1 MKKRFL
7 FVLLLLVSV
16 CVSAQEKDLDAMM
29 QQRNEYY
36 FSFKLNADDDLSKIA
51 RTISVDKVD
60 GDVVVAYANNLNF
73 MEFKKLGHDITLL
86 TPPSLI
92 EEHRMFDGNSRATY
106 EWDSYPTYE
115 AYEEMMFDFAQNH
128 PDKCEIIT
136 LGTLSS
142 NRKILVAHIN
152 NGVSDGKPKFLYTS
166 TIHGDETTGYIM
178 MLRLIDYL
186 LENQTLPEVQNVL
199 DNIDLFVCPNTNPDG
214 TYHGGNN
221 TVNGATRANAQ
232 GIDMNRNFPDMN
244 DGPHPDGNPYATET
258 EWLMDFAQNYQF
270 TMAANYH
277 GGAEVMNYPWD
288 NETDLH
294 VDDAWWQLVSRE
306 YADLCHQ
313 VNPNYMTFKNNGITN
328 GAQWYMIGGGRQ
340 DYMNYYHKC
349 REVTIECSDTKC
361 PSGSQLPNFWNI
373 NKNSIFAYMN
383 QCLYGIHGV
392 VTDMNTG
399 APVSATISISNHDY
413 DYSVV
418 ESQMPAG
425 DFHRPIKGGTYN
437 VVVTANGYYPFQ
449 QTVTVADGQTVVL
462 NVALEPGEGLI
473 ADFNVSSTN
482 VANGGVVNFTDA
494 SWGIGINSW
503 SWEFEGAEP
512 STSSVQNP
520 QGIRYSENG
529 VFGVR
534 LTVTNENGLTDTKYA
549 EGLITVMNS
558 VNMHAGEETTCSS
571 LFYDDGGPNSNY
583 IDNRNYTLTFFP
595 DTEGAK
601 IKVDFLSFN
610 TESNYDYLKI
620 YDGTSTSSAM
630 IGSYTGG
637 NSPGTVVASNA
648 QGALTFN
655 FTSDSYSSE
664 PGWEAVVSCSGLPL
678 EVYAQAESD
687 TLCPGESMHL
697 NAVVSGG
704 NGNFT
709 FDWSPKEN
717 LDDFSSINPVFTA
730 PENGEFT
737 YVVTVS
743 DGEQTNSASVSFFV
757 ADCLSTDE
765 LPEMEIGVFPNPSS
779 STIQIILDHE
789 CQYVEISMFN
799 NLGQMVKTVVN
810 STDIS
815 VEDLASGVYLVRIDV
830 DGKQFFR
837 KIFVE

>member
-7 FVLLLLVSV
+7 FVILLLVSV

-73 MEFKKLGHDITLL
+73 MEFNKLGHDITLL
-86 TPPSLI
+86 TPPSLV

-361 PSGSQLPNFWNI
+361 PSGSLLPNFWNI

-399 APVSATISISNHDY
+399 APLSATISISNHDN

-549 EGLITVMNS
+549 EGLISVMNS

-583 IDNRNYTLTFFP
+583 SDNRNYTLTFFP

-717 LDDFSSINPVFTA
+717 LDDFSSMNPVFTA

-765 LPEMEIGVFPNPSS
+765 QPEMEIGVFPNPSS

-799 NLGQMVKTVVN
+799 NLGQMVKAVVN

-815 VEDLASGVYLVRIDV
+815 VDDLASGVYLVRIDV

>member
-7 FVLLLLVSV
+7 FVILLLVSV

-73 MEFKKLGHDITLL
+73 MEFNKLGHDITLL
-86 TPPSLI
+86 TPPSLV

-313 VNPNYMTFKNNGITN
+313 VNPNYMTFMNNGITN

-399 APVSATISISNHDY
+399 APVSATISISNHDN

-449 QTVTVADGQTVVL
+449 QTVTVADGQTVEL

-583 IDNRNYTLTFFP
+583 SDNRNYTLTFFP

-717 LDDFSSINPVFTA
+717 LDDFSSMTPVFTA
-730 PENGEFT
+730 SENGEFT

-765 LPEMEIGVFPNPSS
+765 QPEMEIGVFPNPSS
-779 STIQIILDHE
+779 STIQIMLDHE

-799 NLGQMVKTVVN
+799 NLGQMVKAVVN

>member
-7 FVLLLLVSV
+7 FVILLLVSV

-73 MEFKKLGHDITLL
+73 MEFNKLGHDITLL
-86 TPPSLI
+86 TPPSLV

-399 APVSATISISNHDY
+399 APVSATISISNHDN

-583 IDNRNYTLTFFP
+583 SDNRNYTLTFFP

-664 PGWEAVVSCSGLPL
+664 PGWEAVVSCSGLPP
-678 EVYAQAESD
+678 EAYAQAESD

-717 LDDFSSINPVFTA
+717 LDDFSSMTPVFTA

-779 STIQIILDHE
+779 STIQIMLDHE

-799 NLGQMVKTVVN
+799 NLGQMVKAVVN

>member
-73 MEFKKLGHDITLL
+73 MEFNKLGHDITLL
-86 TPPSLI
+86 TPPSLV

-399 APVSATISISNHDY
+399 APLSATISISNHDN

-449 QTVTVADGQTVVL
+449 QTVTVADGQTVEL

-583 IDNRNYTLTFFP
+583 SDNRNYTLTFFP

-717 LDDFSSINPVFTA
+717 LDDFSSMTPVFTA

-779 STIQIILDHE
+779 STIQIMLDHE

-799 NLGQMVKTVVN
+799 NLGQMVKAVVN

>member
-7 FVLLLLVSV
+7 FVILLLVSV

-399 APVSATISISNHDY
+399 APVSATISISNHDN

-583 IDNRNYTLTFFP
+583 SDNRNYTLTFFP

-717 LDDFSSINPVFTA
+717 LDDFSSMNPVFTA

-743 DGEQTNSASVSFFV
+743 DGEQTNYASVSFFV

-765 LPEMEIGVFPNPSS
+765 QPEMEIGVFPNPSS
-779 STIQIILDHE
+779 STIQIMLDHE

-799 NLGQMVKTVVN
+799 NLGQMVKAVVN

>member
-7 FVLLLLVSV
+7 FVILLLVSV

-86 TPPSLI
+86 TPPSLV

-399 APVSATISISNHDY
+399 APVSATISISNHDN

-583 IDNRNYTLTFFP
+583 SDNRNYTLTFFP

-717 LDDFSSINPVFTA
+717 LDDFSSMNPVFTA

-765 LPEMEIGVFPNPSS
+765 QPEMEIGVFPNPSS
-779 STIQIILDHE
+779 STIQIMLDHE

-799 NLGQMVKTVVN
+799 NLGQMVKAVVN

>member
-7 FVLLLLVSV
+7 FVILLLVSV

-86 TPPSLI
+86 TPPSLV

-583 IDNRNYTLTFFP
+583 SDNRNYTLTFFP

-717 LDDFSSINPVFTA
+717 LDDFSSMNPVFTA

-779 STIQIILDHE
+779 STIQIMLDHE

-799 NLGQMVKTVVN
+799 NLGQMVKAVVN

>member
-7 FVLLLLVSV
+7 FVILLLVSV

-86 TPPSLI
+86 TPPSLV

-399 APVSATISISNHDY
+399 APLSATISISNHDN

-583 IDNRNYTLTFFP
+583 SDNRNYTLTFFP

-717 LDDFSSINPVFTA
+717 LDDFSSMNPVFTA

-765 LPEMEIGVFPNPSS
+765 QPEMEIGVFPNPSS
-779 STIQIILDHE
+779 STIQIMLDHE

-799 NLGQMVKTVVN
+799 NLGQMVKAVVN

>member
-7 FVLLLLVSV
+7 FVILLLVSV

-86 TPPSLI
+86 TPPSLV

-399 APVSATISISNHDY
+399 APLSATISISNHDN

-583 IDNRNYTLTFFP
+583 SDNRNYTLTFFP

-717 LDDFSSINPVFTA
+717 LDDFSSMNPVFTA

-779 STIQIILDHE
+779 STIQIMLDHE

-799 NLGQMVKTVVN
+799 NLGQMVKAVVN

>member
-7 FVLLLLVSV
+7 FVILLLVSV

-73 MEFKKLGHDITLL
+73 MEFNKLGHDITLL
-86 TPPSLI
+86 TPPSLV

-399 APVSATISISNHDY
+399 APVSATISISNHDN
-413 DYSVV
+413 DYSIV

-583 IDNRNYTLTFFP
+583 SDNRNYTLTFFP

-717 LDDFSSINPVFTA
+717 LDDFSSMNPVFTA

-779 STIQIILDHE
+779 STIQIMLDHE

-799 NLGQMVKTVVN
+799 NLGQMVKAVVN

>member
-7 FVLLLLVSV
+7 FVILLLVSV

-73 MEFKKLGHDITLL
+73 MEFNKLGHDITLL
-86 TPPSLI
+86 TPPSLV

-399 APVSATISISNHDY
+399 APVSATISISNHDN

-583 IDNRNYTLTFFP
+583 SDNRNYTLTFFP

-717 LDDFSSINPVFTA
+717 LDDFSSMTPVFTA

-779 STIQIILDHE
+779 STIQIMLDHE

-799 NLGQMVKTVVN
+799 NLGQMVKAVVN

>member
-7 FVLLLLVSV
+7 FVILLLVSV

-73 MEFKKLGHDITLL
+73 MEFNKLGHDITLL
-86 TPPSLI
+86 TPPSLV

-399 APVSATISISNHDY
+399 APLSATISISNHDN

-583 IDNRNYTLTFFP
+583 SDNRNYTLTFFP

-697 NAVVSGG
+697 TAVVSGG

-717 LDDFSSINPVFTA
+717 LDDFSSMNPVFTA

-765 LPEMEIGVFPNPSS
+765 QPEMEIGVFPNPSS
-779 STIQIILDHE
+779 STIQIMLDHE

-799 NLGQMVKTVVN
+799 NLGQMVKAVVN

>member
-313 VNPNYMTFKNNGITN
+313 VNPNYMTFMNNGITN

-399 APVSATISISNHDY
+399 APVSATISISNHDN

-583 IDNRNYTLTFFP
+583 SDNRNYTLTFFP

-717 LDDFSSINPVFTA
+717 LDDFSSMNPVFTA

-779 STIQIILDHE
+779 STIQIMLDHE

-799 NLGQMVKTVVN
+799 NLGQMVKAVVN

>member
-7 FVLLLLVSV
+7 FVILLLVSV

-73 MEFKKLGHDITLL
+73 MEFNKLGHDITLL
-86 TPPSLI
+86 TPPSLV

-399 APVSATISISNHDY
+399 APVSATISISNHDN

-503 SWEFEGAEP
+503 NWEFEGAEP

-583 IDNRNYTLTFFP
+583 SDNRNYTLTFFP

-717 LDDFSSINPVFTA
+717 LDDFSSMNPVFTA

-779 STIQIILDHE
+779 STIQIMLDHE

-799 NLGQMVKTVVN
+799 NLGQMVKAVVN

>member
-7 FVLLLLVSV
+7 FVILLLVSV

-86 TPPSLI
+86 TPPSLV

-399 APVSATISISNHDY
+399 APLSATISISNHDN

-583 IDNRNYTLTFFP
+583 SDNRNYTLTFFP

-717 LDDFSSINPVFTA
+717 LDDFSSMTPVFTA

-779 STIQIILDHE
+779 STIQIMLDHE

-799 NLGQMVKTVVN
+799 NLGQMVKAVVN

>member
-7 FVLLLLVSV
+7 FVILLLVSV

-73 MEFKKLGHDITLL
+73 MEFNKLGHDITLL
-86 TPPSLI
+86 TPPSLV

-313 VNPNYMTFKNNGITN
+313 VNPNYMTFMNNGITN

-392 VTDMNTG
+392 VTDMNSG
-399 APVSATISISNHDY
+399 APVSATISISNHDN

-449 QTVTVADGQTVVL
+449 QTVTVADGQTVEL

-549 EGLITVMNS
+549 EGLISVMNS

-583 IDNRNYTLTFFP
+583 SDNRNYTLTFFP

-717 LDDFSSINPVFTA
+717 LDDFSSMNPVFTA

-765 LPEMEIGVFPNPSS
+765 QPEMEIGVFPNPSS
-779 STIQIILDHE
+779 STIQIMLDHE

-799 NLGQMVKTVVN
+799 NLGQMVKAVVN

>member
-36 FSFKLNADDDLSKIA
+36 FSFKLNADDALSKIA

-73 MEFKKLGHDITLL
+73 MEFNKLGHDITLL
-86 TPPSLI
+86 TPPSLV

-399 APVSATISISNHDY
+399 APLSATISISNHDN

-449 QTVTVADGQTVVL
+449 QTVTVADGQTVEL

-473 ADFNVSSTN
+473 ADFNVNSTN

-583 IDNRNYTLTFFP
+583 SDNRNYTLTFFP

-717 LDDFSSINPVFTA
+717 LDDFSSMNPVFTA

-779 STIQIILDHE
+779 SNIQIMLDHE

-799 NLGQMVKTVVN
+799 NLGQMVKAVVN

>member
-7 FVLLLLVSV
+7 FVILLLVSV

-73 MEFKKLGHDITLL
+73 MEFNKLGHDITLL
-86 TPPSLI
+86 TPPSLV

-277 GGAEVMNYPWD
+277 GGAGVMNYPWD

-399 APVSATISISNHDY
+399 APVSATISISNHDN

-583 IDNRNYTLTFFP
+583 SDSRNCTLSFCP

-717 LDDFSSINPVFTA
+717 LDDFSSMNPVFTA

-765 LPEMEIGVFPNPSS
+765 QPEMEIGVFPNPSS
-779 STIQIILDHE
+779 STIQIMLDHE

-799 NLGQMVKTVVN
+799 NLGQMVKAVVN

>member
-73 MEFKKLGHDITLL
+73 MEFNKLGHDITLL
-86 TPPSLI
+86 TPPSLV

-313 VNPNYMTFKNNGITN
+313 VNPNYMTFMNNGITN

-399 APVSATISISNHDY
+399 APLSATISISNHDN

-583 IDNRNYTLTFFP
+583 SDNRNYTLTFFP

-717 LDDFSSINPVFTA
+717 LDDFSSMNPVFTA

-765 LPEMEIGVFPNPSS
+765 QPEMEIGVFPNPSS
-779 STIQIILDHE
+779 STIQIMLDHE

-799 NLGQMVKTVVN
+799 NLGQMVKAVVN

>member
-7 FVLLLLVSV
+7 FVILLLVSV

-86 TPPSLI
+86 TPPSLV

-399 APVSATISISNHDY
+399 APVSATISISNHDN

-583 IDNRNYTLTFFP
+583 SDNRNYTLTFFP

-717 LDDFSSINPVFTA
+717 LDDFSSMNPVFTA

-779 STIQIILDHE
+779 STIQIMLDHE

-799 NLGQMVKTVVN
+799 NLGQMVKAVVN

>member
-7 FVLLLLVSV
+7 FVILLLVSV

-73 MEFKKLGHDITLL
+73 MEFNKLGHDITLL
-86 TPPSLI
+86 TPPSLV

-399 APVSATISISNHDY
+399 APVSATISISNHDN

-482 VANGGVVNFTDA
+482 VANGGVANFTDA

-583 IDNRNYTLTFFP
+583 SDNRNYTLTFFP

-717 LDDFSSINPVFTA
+717 LDDFSSMNPVFTA

-765 LPEMEIGVFPNPSS
+765 QPEMEIGVFPNPSS
-779 STIQIILDHE
+779 STIQIMLDHE

-799 NLGQMVKTVVN
+799 NLGQMVKAVVN

>member
-73 MEFKKLGHDITLL
+73 MEFNKLGHDITLL
-86 TPPSLI
+86 TPPSLV

-399 APVSATISISNHDY
+399 APVSATISISNHDN

-583 IDNRNYTLTFFP
+583 SDNRNYTLTFFP

-717 LDDFSSINPVFTA
+717 LDDFSSMTPVFTA

-765 LPEMEIGVFPNPSS
+765 QPEMEIGVFPNPSS
-779 STIQIILDHE
+779 STIQIMLDHE

-799 NLGQMVKTVVN
+799 NLGQMVKAVVN

>member
-7 FVLLLLVSV
+7 FVILLLVSV
-16 CVSAQEKDLDAMM
+16 CVSAQEKDLDTMM

-73 MEFKKLGHDITLL
+73 MEFNKLGHDITLL
-86 TPPSLI
+86 TPPSLV

-244 DGPHPDGNPYATET
+244 DGPHPDGNPYASET

-399 APVSATISISNHDY
+399 APVSATISISNHDN

-583 IDNRNYTLTFFP
+583 SDNRNYTLTFFP

-717 LDDFSSINPVFTA
+717 LDDFSSMNPVFTA

-765 LPEMEIGVFPNPSS
+765 QPEMEIGVFPNPSS
-779 STIQIILDHE
+779 STIQIMLDHE

-799 NLGQMVKTVVN
+799 NLGQMVKAVVN

>member
-7 FVLLLLVSV
+7 FVILLLVSV

-86 TPPSLI
+86 TPPSLV

-583 IDNRNYTLTFFP
+583 SDNRNYTLTFFP

-717 LDDFSSINPVFTA
+717 LDDFSSMTPVFTA

-765 LPEMEIGVFPNPSS
+765 QPEMEIGVFPNPSS
-779 STIQIILDHE
+779 STIQIMLDHE

-799 NLGQMVKTVVN
+799 NLGQMVKAVVN

>member
-7 FVLLLLVSV
+7 FVILLLVSV

-399 APVSATISISNHDY
+399 APLSATISISNHDN

-583 IDNRNYTLTFFP
+583 SDNRNYTLTFFP

-717 LDDFSSINPVFTA
+717 LDDFSSMNPVFTA

-765 LPEMEIGVFPNPSS
+765 QPEMEIGVFPNPSS
-779 STIQIILDHE
+779 STIQIMLDHE

-799 NLGQMVKTVVN
+799 NLGQMVKAVVN

>member
-16 CVSAQEKDLDAMM
+16 CVSAQEKDLDTMM

-313 VNPNYMTFKNNGITN
+313 VNPNYMTFMNNGITN

-399 APVSATISISNHDY
+399 APVSATISISNHDN

-482 VANGGVVNFTDA
+482 VANGGVVNFTDV

-583 IDNRNYTLTFFP
+583 SDNRNYTLTFFP

-717 LDDFSSINPVFTA
+717 LDDFSSMNPVFTA

-765 LPEMEIGVFPNPSS
+765 QPEMEIGVFPNPSS
-779 STIQIILDHE
+779 STIQIMLDHE

-799 NLGQMVKTVVN
+799 NLGQMVKAVVN

>member
-7 FVLLLLVSV
+7 FVILLLVSV

-73 MEFKKLGHDITLL
+73 MEFNKLGHDITLL
-86 TPPSLI
+86 TPPSLV

-399 APVSATISISNHDY
+399 APVSATISISNHDN

-583 IDNRNYTLTFFP
+583 SDNRNYTLTFFP

-687 TLCPGESMHL
+687 TICPGESMHL

-717 LDDFSSINPVFTA
+717 LDDFSSMNPVFTA

-765 LPEMEIGVFPNPSS
+765 QPEMEIGVFPNPSS
-779 STIQIILDHE
+779 STIQIMLDHE

-799 NLGQMVKTVVN
+799 NLGQMVKAVVN

>member
-73 MEFKKLGHDITLL
+73 MEFNKLGHDITLL
-86 TPPSLI
+86 TPPSLV

-399 APVSATISISNHDY
+399 APLSATISISNHDN

-583 IDNRNYTLTFFP
+583 SDNRNYTLTFFP

-717 LDDFSSINPVFTA
+717 LDDFSSMTPVFTA

-765 LPEMEIGVFPNPSS
+765 QPEMEIGVFPNPSS
-779 STIQIILDHE
+779 STIQIMLDHE

-799 NLGQMVKTVVN
+799 NLGQMVKAVVN

>member
-7 FVLLLLVSV
+7 FVILLLVSV

-86 TPPSLI
+86 TPPSLV

-399 APVSATISISNHDY
+399 APVSATISISNHDN

-482 VANGGVVNFTDA
+482 VANGGVANFTDA

-534 LTVTNENGLTDTKYA
+534 LTITNENGLTDTKYA

-583 IDNRNYTLTFFP
+583 SDNRNYTLTFFP

-717 LDDFSSINPVFTA
+717 LDDFSSMNPVFTA

-765 LPEMEIGVFPNPSS
+765 QPEMEIGVFPNPSS
-779 STIQIILDHE
+779 STIQIMLDHE

-799 NLGQMVKTVVN
+799 NLGQMVKAVVN

>member
-7 FVLLLLVSV
+7 FVILLLVSV

-73 MEFKKLGHDITLL
+73 MEFNKLGHDITLL
-86 TPPSLI
+86 TPPSLV

-399 APVSATISISNHDY
+399 APVSATISISNHDN
-413 DYSVV
+413 DYSIV

-583 IDNRNYTLTFFP
+583 SDNRNYTLTFFP

-717 LDDFSSINPVFTA
+717 LDDFSSMNPVFTA

-757 ADCLSTDE
+757 ADCLLTDE
-765 LPEMEIGVFPNPSS
+765 QPEMEIGVFPNPSS
-779 STIQIILDHE
+779 STIQIMLDHE

-799 NLGQMVKTVVN
+799 NLGQMVKAVVN

>member
-7 FVLLLLVSV
+7 FVILLLVSV

-73 MEFKKLGHDITLL
+73 MEFNKLGHDITLL
-86 TPPSLI
+86 TPPSLV

-399 APVSATISISNHDY
+399 APVSATISISNHDN

-583 IDNRNYTLTFFP
+583 SDNRNYTLTFFP

-630 IGSYTGG
+630 IGAYTGG

-717 LDDFSSINPVFTA
+717 LDDFSSMNPVFTA

-779 STIQIILDHE
+779 STIQIMLDHE

-799 NLGQMVKTVVN
+799 NLGQMVKAVVN

>member
-7 FVLLLLVSV
+7 FVILLLVSV

-73 MEFKKLGHDITLL
+73 MEFNKLGHDITLL

-399 APVSATISISNHDY
+399 APVSATISISNHDN

-449 QTVTVADGQTVVL
+449 QTVTVADGQTVEL

-583 IDNRNYTLTFFP
+583 SDNRNYTLTFFP

-717 LDDFSSINPVFTA
+717 LDDFSSMTPVFTA

-743 DGEQTNSASVSFFV
+743 DGEQTNSASVSLFV

-765 LPEMEIGVFPNPSS
+765 QPEMEIGVFPNPSS

-799 NLGQMVKTVVN
+799 NLGQMVKAVVN

>member
-7 FVLLLLVSV
+7 FVILLLVSV

-73 MEFKKLGHDITLL
+73 MEFNKLGHDITLL
-86 TPPSLI
+86 TPPSLV
-92 EEHRMFDGNSRATY
+92 EEHSMFDGNSRATY

-583 IDNRNYTLTFFP
+583 SDNRNYTLTFFP

-717 LDDFSSINPVFTA
+717 LDDFSSMNPVFTA

-765 LPEMEIGVFPNPSS
+765 QPEMEIGVFPNPSS
-779 STIQIILDHE
+779 SNIQIILDHE

-799 NLGQMVKTVVN
+799 NLGQMVKAVVN

>member
-7 FVLLLLVSV
+7 FVILLLVSV

-73 MEFKKLGHDITLL
+73 MEFNKLGHDITLL
-86 TPPSLI
+86 TPPSLV

-399 APVSATISISNHDY
+399 APLSAAISISNHDN
-413 DYSVV
+413 DYSIV

-583 IDNRNYTLTFFP
+583 SDNRNYTLTFFP

-717 LDDFSSINPVFTA
+717 LDDFSSMNPVFTA

-737 YVVTVS
+737 YVVTVAE
-743 DGEQTNSASVSFFV
+743 GEQTNSASVSFFV

-765 LPEMEIGVFPNPSS
+765 QPEMEIGVFPNPSS
-779 STIQIILDHE
+779 STIQIMLDHE

-799 NLGQMVKTVVN
+799 NLGQMVKAVVN

>member
-16 CVSAQEKDLDAMM
+16 CVSAQEKDLDTMM

-583 IDNRNYTLTFFP
+583 SDNRNYTLTFFP
-595 DTEGAK
+595 DIEGAK

-717 LDDFSSINPVFTA
+717 LDDFSSMNPVFTA

-737 YVVTVS
+737 YVVTIS

-765 LPEMEIGVFPNPSS
+765 QPEMEIGVFPNPSS
-779 STIQIILDHE
+779 SNIQIILDHE

-799 NLGQMVKTVVN
+799 NLGQMVKAVVN

>member
-7 FVLLLLVSV
+7 FVILLLVSV

-73 MEFKKLGHDITLL
+73 MEFNKLGHDITLL
-86 TPPSLI
+86 TPPSLV

-549 EGLITVMNS
+549 EGLITIMNS

-583 IDNRNYTLTFFP
+583 SDNRNYTLTFFP

-717 LDDFSSINPVFTA
+717 LDDFSSMNPVFTA

-765 LPEMEIGVFPNPSS
+765 QPEMEIGVFPNPSS
-779 STIQIILDHE
+779 STIQIMLDHE

-799 NLGQMVKTVVN
+799 NLGQMVKAVVN

>member
-7 FVLLLLVSV
+7 FVILLLVSV

-73 MEFKKLGHDITLL
+73 MEFNKLGHDITLL
-86 TPPSLI
+86 TPPSLV

-313 VNPNYMTFKNNGITN
+313 VNPNYMTFMNNGITN

-399 APVSATISISNHDY
+399 APVSATISISNHDN

-583 IDNRNYTLTFFP
+583 SDNRNYTLTFFP

-717 LDDFSSINPVFTA
+717 LDDFSSMNPVFTA

-765 LPEMEIGVFPNPSS
+765 QPEMEIGVFPNPSS
-779 STIQIILDHE
+779 STIQIMLDHE

-799 NLGQMVKTVVN
+799 NLGQMVKAVVN

>member
-7 FVLLLLVSV
+7 FVILLLVSV

-73 MEFKKLGHDITLL
+73 MEFNKLGHDITLL
-86 TPPSLI
+86 TPPSLV

-244 DGPHPDGNPYATET
+244 DGPHPDGNPYTTET

-399 APVSATISISNHDY
+399 APVSATISISNHDN
-413 DYSVV
+413 DYSIV

-583 IDNRNYTLTFFP
+583 SDNRNYTLTFFP

-717 LDDFSSINPVFTA
+717 LDDFSSMNPVFTA

-779 STIQIILDHE
+779 STIQIMLDHE

-799 NLGQMVKTVVN
+799 NLGQMVKAVVN

>member
-7 FVLLLLVSV
+7 FVILLLVSV

-73 MEFKKLGHDITLL
+73 MEFNKLGHDITLL
-86 TPPSLI
+86 TPPSLV

-313 VNPNYMTFKNNGITN
+313 VNPNYMTFMNNGITN

-399 APVSATISISNHDY
+399 APLSATISISNHDN

-583 IDNRNYTLTFFP
+583 SDNRNYTLTFFP

-717 LDDFSSINPVFTA
+717 LDDFSSMNPVFTA

-765 LPEMEIGVFPNPSS
+765 QPEMEIGVFPNPSS
-779 STIQIILDHE
+779 STIQIMLDHE

-799 NLGQMVKTVVN
+799 NLGQMVKAVVN

>member
-73 MEFKKLGHDITLL
+73 MEFNKLGHDITLL
-86 TPPSLI
+86 TPPSLV

-399 APVSATISISNHDY
+399 APLSAAISISNHDN
-413 DYSVV
+413 DYSIV

-583 IDNRNYTLTFFP
+583 SDNRNYTLTFFP

-717 LDDFSSINPVFTA
+717 LDDFSSMNPVFTA

-765 LPEMEIGVFPNPSS
+765 QPEMEIGVFPNPSS
-779 STIQIILDHE
+779 STIQIMLDHE

-799 NLGQMVKTVVN
+799 NLGQMVKAVVN